1 MRRVGVQIPEPR
13 FSLDAMFTPVA
24 RPSPQRSLT
33 DTKAD
38 RLKFSQ
44 PDSAPH
50 QHH

>member
-1 MRRVGVQIPEPR
+1 MRRVAVPVPEPR
-13 FSLDAMFTPVA
+13 FSLDAMFTSVA
-24 RPSPQRSLT
+24 WTSPQRSLT
-33 DTKAD
+33 DTKAH